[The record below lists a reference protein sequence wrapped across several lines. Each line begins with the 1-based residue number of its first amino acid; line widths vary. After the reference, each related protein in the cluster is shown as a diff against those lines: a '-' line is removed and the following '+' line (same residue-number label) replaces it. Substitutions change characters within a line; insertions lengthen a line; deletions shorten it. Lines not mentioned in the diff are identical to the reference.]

1 MIETISERLSEQ
13 VEWLSLH
20 GKNPVRIE
28 LGKLAYRKLLIE
40 SMYPIFRFDRDD
52 QPLEWDGL
60 EVAVSDNLRDP
71 WRAFVCC
78 YEDPTESQ

>member
-1 MIETISERLSEQ
+1 MIETITERLNEQ
-13 VEWLSLH
+13 VEWLDLH

-28 LGKLAYRKLLIE
+28 LGKLAYRRMLLE
-40 SMYPIFRFDRDD
+40 SMSPVFGFDPGN
-52 QPLEWDGL
+52 QPVEWQGL
-60 EVAVSDNLRDP
+60 DVAVSDNPLDP